1 MGLIAT
7 LVQRLREGGSPA
19 GGRGADGLLGARGEK
34 AAERMLRRAGYA
46 ILKRN
51 LRTRAGEIDLIA
63 RDPDGRT
70 IVFVE
75 VKTRLIPDSPGLPPE
90 VRVGAD
96 KRARLL
102 RLARSTARRAGW
114 ARVPLRIDIIGVD
127 LPPRSR
133 GGEPVIRH
141 HRAAVTG

>member
-7 LVQRLREGGSPA
+7 LVRRLHDGRTPA
-19 GGRGADGLLGARGEK
+19 GGRGEDGVLGARGER

-46 ILKRN
+46 ILRRN
-51 LRTRAGEIDLIA
+51 LRTRAGEIDIIA

-75 VKTRLIPDSPGLPPE
+75 VKTRIIVDSPGLPPE
-90 VRVGAD
+90 VRVGAG

-114 ARVPLRIDIIGVD
+114 ARLPLRIDIVGVD
-127 LPPRSR
+127 LPPGTR

-141 HRAAVTG
+141 HRGAVTG